1 MYSAAAQAPKTT
13 DINFYGLRKLA
24 PEKILASVALK
35 PGDPLPPSKGD
46 LEDHLEQIPGV
57 VAARVEAACC
67 EGNGAVLFIGIE
79 ERGAPHFDTRPAPV
93 GNATL
98 PEEVMTAYR
107 DFVVVAERA
116 TQLGTAAEDLTS
128 GESRIARSATTT
140 KSR

>member
-1 MYSAAAQAPKTT
+1 M
-13 DINFYGLRKLA
+13 
-24 PEKILASVALK
+24 
-35 PGDPLPPSKGD
+35 
-46 LEDHLEQIPGV
+46 
-57 VAARVEAACC
+57 EAACC

-116 TQLGTAAEDLTS
+116 IRDSPDVRSSAAVPS
-128 GESRIARSATTT
+128 CVARSATTT